1 VAIEYKN
8 LSLKYSI
15 TMEGCCGKSFKFVL
29 VTINALI
36 LLMGIILLAIGIF
49 AYVDGQDFNRLVDT
63 AMQGINSDF
72 TIGLYGG
79 TAALIIAISC
89 VIVIVS
95 FLGCCGAWKENR
107 FLLFFNY
114 VAILLLFIGV
124 VAGATIAFT
133 TSIDIIHNPMEESLK
148 SYNENPEIK
157 ESWDS
162 IQAQLKC
169 CGVDSYKDWANVT
182 LADGGEVPASCCM
195 EQQNVELCE
204 KSPDQFLDGM
214 DGCFTLLKDT
224 LEKNKSSIGIGTA
237 SIVVFMFANLL
248 AIFMYVA
255 CIQDRRNYQTLA

>member
-1 VAIEYKN
+1 VVIEFKN
-8 LSLKYSI
+8 LSLKYI
-15 TMEGCCGKSFKFVL
+15 TNMEGCCGKSFKFVL

-36 LLMGIILLAIGIF
+36 LFMGIILLAIGIF

-63 AMQGINSDF
+63 AMQDINSDF

-195 EQQNVELCE
+195 EQQNVEQCE